1 MNKQS
6 QNDVFGVVAI
16 AILLILTAWG
26 NAIAM
31 LVVAVLG
38 LVIGLLFFRERITQG
53 GILAAIVGFVVS
65 IIIAVVMLLL

>member
-65 IIIAVVMLLL
+65 IIIAVVML